1 MSFRKRLLLFFA
13 IIVVVP
19 MVAIGAVLFS
29 LAGHSE
35 RGKADAGIAIA
46 LDVARSLY
54 TDGRAAAD
62 GDLRRFARDARLST
76 AWRAGD
82 TRVAGGHLRRL
93 VAAHSSV
100 VSATLFGPAGRVVAR
115 AGSPQGVA
123 PAAATVTTRA
133 GERLGTL
140 AVSVTDARS
149 LVASVRRG
157 TRLDA
162 VVLRAGR
169 PVAASDSR
177 VRTVPEGS
185 ADFSAAGKD
194 YRGHRARV
202 GNVSD
207 VAEDIAVFRDSAE
220 MNGAIS
226 STRLLISGIL
236 LAFVLVAMAL
246 SVFVVRALQG
256 QIGEF
261 LDAARRLATGRFDQ
275 PVTLQGND
283 EFAQL
288 GREFNSMSEQLAAK
302 IGEVERKHRELEGTI
317 RRVGEAFATGA
328 DRDRVLALTVET
340 SMEACAADYGRGLP
354 LDARTLTEARAGPED
369 PVLRAA
375 VEKAERRATA
385 PGPDAAHALLEP
397 RQAIAAPP
405 EQRQPVAVEHSG
417 VHALAL
423 PLLACLGRR
432 AHAEYIAVL
441 SIARRGHAFNRQE
454 VGMLSY
460 LAGQA
465 VVSIEHA
472 DLHETVQRQASTDEL
487 TGLANVREMQEALDR
502 EFERGYRH
510 DTPVGFVL
518 LDIDDFKKVN
528 DTYGHQQGDEVLA
541 RVSAVLRDHSRDI
554 DEPARYGGEEL
565 AVVLPQTD
573 IAGARWFAE
582 RVRES
587 LERMRIPLLG
597 SSGEIGITASLGV
610 ASVPASAAHKD
621 TLIAAADAA
630 LYRAKRGGKNRV
642 EVAEPTAVPG

>member
-1 MSFRKRLLLFFA
+1 
-13 IIVVVP
+13 
-19 MVAIGAVLFS
+19 
-29 LAGHSE
+29 
-35 RGKADAGIAIA
+35 
-46 LDVARSLY
+46 
-54 TDGRAAAD
+54 
-62 GDLRRFARDARLST
+62 
-76 AWRAGD
+76 
-82 TRVAGGHLRRL
+82 
-93 VAAHSSV
+93 
-100 VSATLFGPAGRVVAR
+100 
-115 AGSPQGVA
+115 
-123 PAAATVTTRA
+123 
-133 GERLGTL
+133 
-140 AVSVTDARS
+140 
-149 LVASVRRG
+149 
-157 TRLDA
+157 
-162 VVLRAGR
+162 
-169 PVAASDSR
+169 
-177 VRTVPEGS
+177 
-185 ADFSAAGKD
+185 
-194 YRGHRARV
+194 
-202 GNVSD
+202 
-207 VAEDIAVFRDSAE
+207 
-220 MNGAIS
+220 
-226 STRLLISGIL
+226 
-236 LAFVLVAMAL
+236 
-246 SVFVVRALQG
+246 
-256 QIGEF
+256 
-261 LDAARRLATGRFDQ
+261 
-275 PVTLQGND
+275 
-283 EFAQL
+283 
-288 GREFNSMSEQLAAK
+288 
-302 IGEVERKHRELEGTI
+302 
-317 RRVGEAFATGA
+317 
-328 DRDRVLALTVET
+328 
-340 SMEACAADYGRGLP
+340 
-354 LDARTLTEARAGPED
+354 
-369 PVLRAA
+369 
-375 VEKAERRATA
+375 
-385 PGPDAAHALLEP
+385 
-397 RQAIAAPP
+397 
-405 EQRQPVAVEHSG
+405 
-417 VHALAL
+417 
-423 PLLACLGRR
+423 LLACLGRR

-518 LDIDDFKKVN
+518 LDIDDFKKMN